1 MTVEEL
7 IAELCEFQ
15 PELEVYVRGYEGGID
30 DIVQVSHVLVHRG
43 KHVDED
49 MYGDHAVYEPE
60 PQFEESWQIEADR
73 GRSRPTPGGPCT
85 ECNCS
90 ASARGRRSSRWEKR
104 GDE

>member
-1 MTVEEL
+1 VTVEEL

-60 PQFEESWQIEADR
+60 PQFEEPWEIEADTR
-73 GRSRPTPGGPCT
+73 RAVHGVQLFGKCPWPGEFRLG
-85 ECNCS
+85 E
-90 ASARGRRSSRWEKR
+90 AR
-104 GDE
+104 